1 MRFEVVTADN
11 GKHALERINER
22 KPDLI
27 SLDLVMP
34 KIRGVSIC
42 RKIPNRLPFTVVT
55 AHARDELGR
64 EDFLKLKAD
73 KLTVGP
79 NSFIEKPV
87 IPSEY
92 INPDNFISKVKEVL
106 K

>member
-1 MRFEVVTADN
+1 M
-11 GKHALERINER
+11 
-22 KPDLI
+22 
-27 SLDLVMP
+27 
-34 KIRGVSIC
+34 
-42 RKIPNRLPFTVVT
+42 VT

-64 EDFLKLKAD
+64 EDFLKLKAN
-73 KLTVGP
+73 KLIVGP